1 MTSCSPT
8 YCSKSLAVSYAL
20 LPLLGSALV
29 QLPYPLTI
37 HFILAGPK
45 RDPWKPQFDERLWP
59 KGIKLRVNII
69 LDTQTANLRCANE
82 AATYLRGIEIVY
94 QSLKP
99 HDIVAF
105 MHAHDTSWHADT
117 PMEQQ
122 WLKLLNSGD
131 YIFDEPFGSIYCFNN
146 KLWAAN
152 QLVTGSKPVTWWWNL
167 MFKDT
172 NWQKEPIDIDSLAYS
187 CCATFFVSGETL
199 LRHSIAEYQRVQ
211 ANILAACN
219 RSELF
224 PPAYEV
230 PVGRLME
237 GTWHF
242 MLANVTKVLPPPFC
256 PGNGA
261 HSNKPLLLDRQT
273 MPRGA
278 RAAYEIRTR
287 SNKSLA
293 LLRDQHAQPFIK
305 LRVRTL

>member
-1 MTSCSPT
+1 MTLL
-8 YCSKSLAVSYAL
+8 SLLVSA
-20 LPLLGSALV
+20 LGSTVV

-69 LDTQTANLRCANE
+69 LDTSEATNLRWPRCTNE

-94 QSLKP
+94 RSLKP

-117 PMEQQ
+117 PMEKQ

-152 QLVTGSKPVTWWWNL
+152 QLVTGSKPVSWWWNL

-187 CCATFFVSGETL
+187 CCATFFVSGELL

-211 ANILAACN
+211 ANLLAACN

-224 PPAYEV
+224 PPAYPG

-261 HSNKPLLLDRQT
+261 RSNKPLLTDRR
-273 MPRGA
+273 PLP
-278 RAAYEIRTR
+278 RAAYETGKR

-305 LRVRTL
+305 MRVHTL

>member
-1 MTSCSPT
+1 
-8 YCSKSLAVSYAL
+8 
-20 LPLLGSALV
+20 
-29 QLPYPLTI
+29 
-37 HFILAGPK
+37 
-45 RDPWKPQFDERLWP
+45 
-59 KGIKLRVNII
+59 
-69 LDTQTANLRCANE
+69 
-82 AATYLRGIEIVY
+82 
-94 QSLKP
+94 
-99 HDIVAF
+99 
-105 MHAHDTSWHADT
+105 
-117 PMEQQ
+117 MEKQ

-146 KLWAAN
+146 KLWAAD
-152 QLVTGSKPVTWWWNL
+152 QLVTGSKPVSWWWNL

-187 CCATFFVSGETL
+187 CCATFFVSGELL

-211 ANILAACN
+211 ANLLAACN

-224 PPAYEV
+224 PPAYPG

-261 HSNKPLLLDRQT
+261 RSNKPLLTDRR
-273 MPRGA
+273 PLP
-278 RAAYEIRTR
+278 RAAYETGKR

-305 LRVRTL
+305 MRVHTL